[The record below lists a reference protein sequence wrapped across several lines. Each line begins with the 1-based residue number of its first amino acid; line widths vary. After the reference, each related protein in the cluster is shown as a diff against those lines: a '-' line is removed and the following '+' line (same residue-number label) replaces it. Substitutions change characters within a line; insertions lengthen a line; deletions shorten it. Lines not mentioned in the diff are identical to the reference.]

1 MSVTN
6 QSGYYLYDYEEYL
19 YEYEQNLTGIPLD
32 PSMDELVVP
41 LLVYSLTFI
50 TGLVGNTLI
59 LVAVRGQT
67 QVGWKILG
75 LTHHRIN
82 LFIFLWPRPS

>member
-67 QVGWKILG
+67 QVG
-75 LTHHRIN
+75 
-82 LFIFLWPRPS
+82 